1 MISTRL
7 TKNIIS
13 FIIVLLIITFFCI
26 YKPSTEKKIISQ
38 NSPKN
43 SIKKTENINESV
55 NFTHKINPNIATFDE
70 LKSIGFSSKQAY
82 NCLNFV
88 KSGGVFKK
96 SEDIKKLYTIS
107 KSDFER
113 IIPYISIPITIKKIS
128 NSTVAEIS
136 PKQIKTIS
144 TINLNTSD
152 TTILKSLPKIGSFRA
167 KKIVEYRE
175 KLGGF
180 YSYNQ
185 LYKIYSFDSTV
196 VNTIQK
202 YCRIDTSEIQKININ
217 TVTFKVLENHPLIS
231 YYQAKD
237 ILNYKKIVGTIGNI
251 KELADNNIINKTDY
265 EILKYYIKTF

>member
-1 MISTRL
+1 MISRRL

-13 FIIVLLIITFFCI
+13 LIIVLLIITFFCI
-26 YKPSTEKKIISQ
+26 YKPSTETKVVSIS
-38 NSPKN
+38 SKD
-43 SIKKTENINESV
+43 SIKKTENINESS
-55 NFTHKINPNIATFDE
+55 NISDKINPNIATFEE
-70 LKSIGFSSKQAY
+70 LKSIGFTSKQAY

-96 SEDIKKLYTIS
+96 PEDIKKLYSIS

-113 IIPYISIPITIKKIS
+113 IVPYIYIPVIKEKIFNSSLSNTSPKEIKNITIID
-128 NSTVAEIS
+128 
-136 PKQIKTIS
+136 
-144 TINLNTSD
+144 LNTSD
-152 TTILKSLPKIGSFRA
+152 TTILKTVPKIGSFRA
-167 KKIVEYRE
+167 KKLVEYRE

-196 VNTIQK
+196 INTIQK
-202 YCRIDTSEIQKININ
+202 YCKIDTSEIQKININ
-217 TVTFKVLENHPLIS
+217 TVTFKTLENHPLIS

-237 ILNYKKIVGTIGNI
+237 ILNYKKIVGTISNI
-251 KELADNNIINKTDY
+251 KDLTDNNIINKTEY